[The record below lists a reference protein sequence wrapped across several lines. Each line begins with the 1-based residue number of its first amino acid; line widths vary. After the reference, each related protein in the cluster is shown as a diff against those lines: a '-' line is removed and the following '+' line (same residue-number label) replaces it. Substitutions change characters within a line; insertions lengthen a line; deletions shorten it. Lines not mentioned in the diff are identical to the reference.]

1 MIISLSGPS
10 GIGKGFIKERLLQLH
25 PHIQE
30 LAWFTTRP
38 LRPNEQGGNRIHVP
52 VLEFNRMTDSSE
64 LVLVQDLFGHRYGLR
79 KEDLLPSSDIKLTEV
94 HPDNMLEALRINPEI
109 FTIGL
114 VTFDLSLL
122 HKRLSVVRKTESL
135 AEIEKR
141 VTTAESEINTILLR
155 SSLFTSVI
163 EVTEA
168 GESRVLDAVLEVLA
182 SHLTKKGG
190 WPCLSMHK
198 SAK

>member
-10 GIGKGFIKERLLQLH
+10 GIGKGFIKERLLQLY

-30 LAWFTTRP
+30 LAWLTTRP
-38 LRPNEQGGNRIHVP
+38 LRSNEQGGNRIHVSLP
-52 VLEFNRMTDSSE
+52 EFSQLAE
-64 LVLVQDLFGHRYGLR
+64 FGEIVLVQDLYGHRYGLR
-79 KEDLLPSSDIKLTEV
+79 KEDLLPSSDTKLTEL
-94 HPDNMLEALRINPEI
+94 HPDNLLEAIRINPTI
-109 FTIGL
+109 FSIGF

-141 VTTAESEINTILLR
+141 VATAESEIKTILQQR
-155 SSLFTSVI
+155 SLFVSVI

-168 GESRVLDAVLEVLA
+168 GEVLVLDQVLTVLT

-190 WPCLSMHK
+190 
-198 SAK
+198 

>member
-10 GIGKGFIKERLLQLH
+10 GIGKGFIKERLLQLY

-30 LAWFTTRP
+30 LAWLTTRT
-38 LRPNEQGGNRIHVP
+38 LRLNEQGGNRIHVSLP
-52 VLEFNRMTDSSE
+52 EFNQ
-64 LVLVQDLFGHRYGLR
+64 LAGFGKIVLIQDLFGHRYGLR
-79 KEDLLPSSDIKLTEV
+79 KEDLLPSSGIKLTEL
-94 HPDNMLEALRINPEI
+94 HPDNLLEALRINPAI
-109 FTIGL
+109 FAIGL

-122 HKRLSVVRKTESL
+122 YKRLSVLRKTESS

-141 VTTAESEINTILLR
+141 VATAKSEIETILQR
-155 SSLFTSVI
+155 KSLFVSVI

-168 GESRVLDAVLEVLA
+168 GEALVLDEVRAVLT

-190 WPCLSMHK
+190 
-198 SAK
+198 

>member
-10 GIGKGFIKERLLQLH
+10 GIGKGFIKEQLLQLY

-30 LAWFTTRP
+30 LAWFTTRS
-38 LRPNEQGGNRIHVP
+38 LRTNEQGGNRIHVSLP
-52 VLEFNRMTDSSE
+52 EFNQLTEFGE

-79 KEDLLPSSDIKLTEV
+79 KKDLLPSSNTKLTEL
-94 HPDNMLEALRINPEI
+94 HPDNLLEALRINPAI
-109 FTIGL
+109 FAIGL

-122 HKRLSVVRKTESL
+122 HKRLSVLRKTESS

-141 VTTAESEINTILLR
+141 VAMAENEIETILQR
-155 SSLFTSVI
+155 RSLFISVI

-168 GESRVLDAVLEVLA
+168 GESLVLNQVLAVLT

-190 WPCLSMHK
+190 
-198 SAK
+198 